1 VALED
6 EGLDRVLPTSPR
18 SEDEFLTLERQSQ
31 VHAAVGHLEAPCR
44 ELLTMLFYADPR
56 PTYSEIAQ
64 NLTLPEGS
72 IGPTRSRCLEKLMK
86 ILEDMGFADA

>member
-1 VALED
+1 MEEKALD
-6 EGLDRVLPTSPR
+6 EVLPASPR
-18 SEDEFLTLERQSQ
+18 SEDEFLALERQSQ
-31 VHAAVGHLEAPCR
+31 VRAAIGYLEMPCR

-56 PTYSEIAQ
+56 PTYSEVAH